1 MSRDISLVITGSR
14 ILTSDS
20 IDPLPATIEIDKNGC
35 ISAIIPKKL
44 SIDSYD
50 SLENIKFI
58 DAGNNIVMPG
68 LIDAHV
74 HLNEPGRTDWEGF
87 ETGTKAAAAGGVTT
101 IIEMPLNSIPP
112 TTTVDNLNQKINAA
126 KSKCWVD
133 VGFYGGIVPGNQND
147 LIPLIN
153 AGVKGFKGFLINSGV
168 DEFPCVNEQDVRKA
182 YEKLQGQ
189 NSLIMFHAEM
199 EPSDGHGVDKSLEIS
214 DKTSYQSFLNPR
226 PQSLEINAI
235 SLVTRLAKEYKIVRT
250 HIVHLSAADALDMI
264 RKSKSD
270 GVPLTVET
278 CFHYLCLSAEEV
290 PLGRTEFK
298 CCPPIREKA
307 NQEKLWQ
314 ALLDGTI
321 DSVVSDH
328 SPCTAD
334 LKALDKKE
342 EERDFVKAW
351 GGISTLQLGLPVLW
365 TEAKKRGCSFYQLY
379 IWLSKNTA
387 KQVGLQEKKGDI
399 KIGYDA
405 DIVIWNPEETFVVTK
420 DIIQFKNKVT
430 PYMGRTFYGVVK
442 QTIVRGNIVY
452 DAEKDGVKNI
462 PCGNFLI

>member
-1 MSRDISLVITGSR
+1 MPRDISLVITGSR

-74 HLNEPGRTDWEGF
+74 HLNEPGRTDWEG
-87 ETGTKAAAAGGVTT
+87 GVAT

-168 DEFPCVNEQDVRKA
+168 DEFPCVNEQD
-182 YEKLQGQ
+182 GQ

-365 TEAKKRGCSFYQLY
+365 TEAKKL
-379 IWLSKNTA
+379 
-387 KQVGLQEKKGDI
+387 GLQEKKGDI

>member
-1 MSRDISLVITGSR
+1 MPRDLSLVITGSR
-14 ILTSDS
+14 IITSDS

-50 SLENIKFI
+50 FLENIKFI
-58 DAGNNIVMPG
+58 DTGNNIVMPG

-87 ETGTKAAAAGGVTT
+87 ETGTKAAAAVTT

-112 TTTVDNLNQKINAA
+112 TTTVDNFNQKINAA
-126 KSKCWVD
+126 KDKCWVD

-147 LIPLIN
+147 LVPLIN

-168 DEFPCVNEQDVRKA
+168 DEFPCVNEQD
-182 YEKLQGQ
+182 GQ
-189 NSLIMFHAEM
+189 NSLMMFHAEM
-199 EPSDGHGVDKSLEIS
+199 EPSDGHGVDKSLETS
-214 DKTSYQSFLNPR
+214 DKASYYSFLNRR
-226 PQSLEINAI
+226 PQSIEINAI
-235 SLVTRLAKEYKIVRT
+235 SLVTRLAKEYKTVRT
-250 HIVHLSAADALDMI
+250 HIVHLSAADALDII

-278 CFHYLCLSAEEV
+278 CFHYLCLSAEE
-290 PLGRTEFK
+290 
-298 CCPPIREKA
+298 
-307 NQEKLWQ
+307 

-328 SPCTAD
+328 SPSTAD
-334 LKALDKKE
+334 LKELDKKE

-379 IWLSKNTA
+379 LWLSKNTA

-462 PCGNFLI
+462 PC